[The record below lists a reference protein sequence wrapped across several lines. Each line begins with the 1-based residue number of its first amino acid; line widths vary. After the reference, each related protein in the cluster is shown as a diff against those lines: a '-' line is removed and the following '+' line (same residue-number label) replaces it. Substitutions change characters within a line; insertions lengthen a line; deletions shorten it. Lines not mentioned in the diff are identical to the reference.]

1 MKKCKFCESNIEDDI
16 KICPYCKANQNLEIN
31 KKIVYTNN
39 NEDDNASIFNN
50 ITQIA
55 GDIRF
60 LKNVVIIGLVIVCI
74 IELINFLMMF
84 N

>member
-1 MKKCKFCESNIEDDI
+1 MKKCKFCESNIEDDV

-31 KKIVYTNN
+31 KKVVYTN
-39 NEDDNASIFNN
+39 NEDDNVSIADN

-74 IELINFLMMF
+74 IELINFIMMF
-84 N
+84 S